1 MSNYQFNKHEIL
13 QKAKNKYSKEK
24 AVKYYL
30 KTKEAIKEKSK
41 NRYKNLSKEEK
52 GKNKEYQRK
61 RYQQVS
67 SIKMK
72 YYSPNKFFFTKHKND
87 YKIWRD
93 WNWQKKNSINLKKTI
108 DLNLVD
114 TNKIII
120 SDKWIN
126 KILRKGKEKYVYF
139 NQRW

>member
-67 SIKMK
+67 CIKMK

-87 YKIWRD
+87 YKI
-93 WNWQKKNSINLKKTI
+93 
-108 DLNLVD
+108 
-114 TNKIII
+114 
-120 SDKWIN
+120 
-126 KILRKGKEKYVYF
+126 
-139 NQRW
+139 